1 MVGPGGDPTLLVE
14 KVKKYSEE
22 YFGIIRKYMM
32 DPITVCMGC
41 CDKKY
46 SEQYYA
52 IVRNSMMNTKTV
64 YMCFYTK
71 LKKYSRNNLSARI
84 CNQK

>member
-1 MVGPGGDPTLLVE
+1 
-14 KVKKYSEE
+14 
-22 YFGIIRKYMM
+22 MM

-71 LKKYSRNNLSARI
+71 LKKYSKRAFVIKSKGFDTCNPAYIRNLST
-84 CNQK
+84 Q

>member
-1 MVGPGGDPTLLVE
+1 MLFYPVRKRILCGLMVDQGHDLTLLVE
-14 KVKKYSEE
+14 KV
-22 YFGIIRKYMM
+22 
-32 DPITVCMGC
+32 
-41 CDKKY
+41 KKY